1 MWSNFITGLYLT
13 AIGMGVV
20 FTALFLLQLF
30 VNAIS
35 LLDRAV
41 TRPAKAVPAAGTETR
56 AAALGDATEEEAAVI
71 AAAVCAMLQG
81 RAEIHRITLVTE
93 ETQDAW
99 SRVGRLDHMR
109 SHLVRGR

>member
-1 MWSNFITGLYLT
+1 MGSNFITGLYLA

-35 LLDRAV
+35 MLDRLV
-41 TRPAKAVPAAGTETR
+41 TRSAKAVPAAGAAPR
-56 AAALGDATEEEAAVI
+56 AALPGDATEEEAAVI
-71 AAAVCAMLQG
+71 AAAVYAMLQG

-93 ETQDAW
+93 EAQDAW